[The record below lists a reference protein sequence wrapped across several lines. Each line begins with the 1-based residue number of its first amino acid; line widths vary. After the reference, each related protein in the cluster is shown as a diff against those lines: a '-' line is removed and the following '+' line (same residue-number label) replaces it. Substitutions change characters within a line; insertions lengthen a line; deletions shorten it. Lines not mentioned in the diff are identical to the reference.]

1 MLNDKEEIKMKFAA
15 AELKTFLKNVVNVME
30 DNIEYLSELD
40 RKLGDGDH
48 GVTMSIGWQAINEKL
63 NEELVTEEDCGK
75 ICITTGRT
83 FLSAVGSSVGP
94 LYATGFL
101 RGAKVFQNKTEL
113 TGEEL
118 KDFWVAFIE
127 GIKERGG
134 AEVGDKT
141 MIDTLYPALETLKST
156 FDNSN
161 DFVASFTESVASAK
175 KGMELTKDLLSKRG
189 RSSRLG
195 ERSLGN
201 QDPGATSAYLILDT
215 FLTTVKSVQT
225 V

>member
-1 MLNDKEEIKMKFAA
+1 MKFMADD
-15 AELKTFLKNVVNVME
+15 LKAFLKNVVNVME
-30 DNIEYLSELD
+30 ENKDYLSELD

-63 NEELVTEEDCGK
+63 NDELKTEQDCGK

-101 RGAKVFQNKTEL
+101 RGAKAIQNKTEL
-113 TGEEL
+113 TDEDL

-127 GIKERGG
+127 GIKERGQ

-141 MIDTLYPALETLKST
+141 MIDTLYPAMESLKKHFQQT
-156 FDNSN
+156 G
-161 DFVASFTESVASAK
+161 DFAIAFAEAVTAGE
-175 KGMELTKDLLSKRG
+175 KGMEYTKDLLSKRG

-201 QDPGATSAYLILDT
+201 QDPGATSAFLILST
-215 FLTTVKSVQT
+215 FLALVNSVQT